1 MTPLGMRYED
11 AYAKAYPFDKL
22 VEGMLHPEMVLET
35 VEIVKSAVETG
46 LRVNLIISNRTGG
59 NAPMIA
65 QGIAK
70 KFVPENRSTS
80 RRQGSLW

>member
-35 VEIVKSAVETG
+35 VEIVKGAVETG
-46 LRVNLIISNRTGG
+46 LMVNLFINNRAGG
-59 NAPMIA
+59 NAPLISCIKINGIIERRIA
-65 QGIAK
+65 H
-70 KFVPENRSTS
+70 EN
-80 RRQGSLW
+80 